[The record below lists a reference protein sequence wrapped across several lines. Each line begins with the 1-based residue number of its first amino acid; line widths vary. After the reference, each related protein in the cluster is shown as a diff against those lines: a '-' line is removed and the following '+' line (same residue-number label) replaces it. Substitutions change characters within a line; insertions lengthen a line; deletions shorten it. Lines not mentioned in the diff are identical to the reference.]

1 MELLVTKGL
10 VFTDGILRYKVISLD
25 IYSTVAW
32 ARVLVVWGRG
42 KIKAKKL
49 WADARKRYT
58 AMVPR
63 HKGVHM
69 NTP

>member
-1 MELLVTKGL
+1 MGMGFSEAEVGGGGGRKG
-10 VFTDGILRYKVISLD
+10 RPD
-25 IYSTVAW
+25 IN
-32 ARVLVVWGRG
+32 
-42 KIKAKKL
+42 L